1 MSALESGKFA
11 SELELTELEYEVF
24 KNFRLITAK
33 PMMFVCNVKVVLV
46 FVHTNGNYRKQK
58 LEETST
64 QLQWNLMLKPW
75 EYPCWSYLPK

>member
-11 SELELTELEYEVF
+11 SELELTEVEYEVF

-46 FVHTNGNYRKQK
+46 FVHSNGNRKQR

-64 QLQWNLMLKPW
+64 QLQWNLMPKPW
-75 EYPCWSYLPK
+75 EYPYWSYLPK